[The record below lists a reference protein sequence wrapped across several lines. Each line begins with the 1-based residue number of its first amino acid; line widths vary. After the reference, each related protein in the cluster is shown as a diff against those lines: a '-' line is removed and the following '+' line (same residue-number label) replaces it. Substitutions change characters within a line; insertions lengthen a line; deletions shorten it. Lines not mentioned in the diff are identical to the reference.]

1 MANNIYIY
9 TVDDLDAPPN
19 VLTTGAANIP
29 VAATASPDILSI
41 NDDDPL
47 LDPLTSGDGGQL
59 LAADLIING
68 ITVGYAGQT
77 VSIYKES
84 TLTNFTASFQQGTVS
99 TISVNGSVVGFVS
112 TILLSPGD
120 TVTIEPATT
129 GQAIDYRAFAACFT
143 RDTKI
148 LCVHGEL
155 RVQDLQSSDRVIT
168 RHNGPQP
175 IRWVGSHKAKAQ
187 GVLAPVCFKAGALG
201 NSADILVSPMHR
213 MLISGPRAEVLFG
226 VPELLACAKDL
237 RDGDRIFSAPCVEVE
252 YFHILFDTHQII
264 SAHGCWSESFA
275 PHHEAIN
282 AFEHQARDEILKLFP
297 ELDAGW
303 QDALP
308 TLSTPEA
315 EMLSNPKHS
324 AANAPAPTG

>member
-1 MANNIYIY
+1 MTNNIFIY
-9 TVDDLDAPPN
+9 TIDDLVGPPGL
-19 VLTTGAANIP
+19 LTTGSGLAGVSAS
-29 VAATASPDILSI
+29 ASPDILSI
-41 NDDDPL
+41 DDGDSF
-47 LDPLTSGDGGQL
+47 LDPLTSGDGDQM
-59 LAADLIING
+59 LAADLIIG
-68 ITVGYAGQT
+68 GVTVGLEGDS
-77 VSIYKES
+77 VSIGTES
-84 TLTNFTASFQQGTVS
+84 PFINQSAGVEAGTLS
-99 TISVNGSVVGFVS
+99 TIIVNGVVVGFVS
-112 TILLSPGD
+112 TILLSPND
-120 TVTIEPATT
+120 ALSIDPANT
-129 GQAIDYRAFAACFT
+129 GGAIDYANFAACFT

-148 LCVHGEL
+148 LCAGGEV
-155 RVQDLQSSDRVIT
+155 RVQDLHCGDLVVT

-175 IRWVGSHKAKAQ
+175 IRWVGSHKAKGHGA
-187 GVLAPVCFKAGALG
+187 LAPVCFKAGALA

-226 VPELLACAKDL
+226 VPELLACAKGL
-237 RDGDRIFSAPCVEVE
+237 RDGDRIFSAPCAEVE

-308 TLSTPEA
+308 TLSAAEA
-315 EMLSNPKHS
+315 
-324 AANAPAPTG
+324 AVI